1 MNNFTNQKYCNF
13 KPNQGD
19 FRNLTCEKWT
29 VSERKVISQNESIG
43 SHKSIKISFCFKC
56 KGYWKIFEEYDTHH
70 GYFRHAIK
78 LGEKLNIWGKEY
90 SFCRDEINGIDSSE
104 FYKIPDG
111 KLDNKKSEIKANEK
125 ISSEENGKSKI
136 NLKGKLKLGLLFAL
150 LSFAIIYPAYKIIL
164 KNRINK
170 TGIETKSFLKEKKRT
185 LGGKTLRYNYYFKL
199 SYKLRNGN
207 IESTEKTVNK
217 QEYNL
222 YNEGDSISI
231 IYDKSFTKELVIN
244 RE

>member
-29 VSERKVISQNESIG
+29 VSEKKIISHNESIG

-78 LGEKLNIWGKEY
+78 LGEKLNIWEKEY

-104 FYKIPDG
+104 FYKIPDE
-111 KLDNKKSEIKANEK
+111 KLDHEKSE
-125 ISSEENGKSKI
+125 I

-150 LSFAIIYPAYKIIL
+150 LSFAIIYPTYKIIL

-170 TGIETKSFLKEKKRT
+170 TGIETTSFLKEKKRT

-207 IESTEKTVNK
+207 IESTEKNVNK

-231 IYDKSFTKELVIN
+231 IYDKSFTKEVVIT
-244 RE
+244 RK

>member
-13 KPNQGD
+13 KPNQGG

-29 VSERKVISQNESIG
+29 VSEKKVISLNESIG

-78 LGEKLNIWGKEY
+78 LGEKLNIWEKEY

-104 FYKIPDG
+104 FYKIPDE
-111 KLDNKKSEIKANEK
+111 KLDHEKSE
-125 ISSEENGKSKI
+125 I

-150 LSFAIIYPAYKIIL
+150 LSFAIIYPTYKIIL

-170 TGIETKSFLKEKKRT
+170 TGIETTSFLKEKKRT

-207 IESTEKTVNK
+207 IESTEKNVNK

-231 IYDKSFTKELVIN
+231 IYDKSFTKEVVIT
-244 RE
+244 RK